1 MAVSRWNV
9 VVLAETGLL
18 GVLDPGRV
26 PSSCGGGGRKE
37 RYFDDRHPHL
47 LKILLLPKT
56 RYCMYVES
64 TYQSKT
70 IRGPKYYKRVQ
81 FALTYCSYVHFI

>member
-9 VVLAETGLL
+9 VVLAPETGLL

-26 PSSCGGGGRKE
+26 PKLWWRRKK
-37 RYFDDRHPHL
+37 RKRHPHL